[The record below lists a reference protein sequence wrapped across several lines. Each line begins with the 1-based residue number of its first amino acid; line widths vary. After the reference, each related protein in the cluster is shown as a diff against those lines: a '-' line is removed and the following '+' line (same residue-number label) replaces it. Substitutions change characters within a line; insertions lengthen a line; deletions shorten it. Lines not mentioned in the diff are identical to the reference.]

1 MKKTTFAKWA
11 FIATLALITSF
22 VYAQTKQNFVTDS
35 SFESGKLGEWVL
47 DGENASCFVEENKD
61 NAHSGKFTY
70 KYWKDKAFK
79 STLKRKIKGLQ
90 NGTYILSIW
99 AMGGGGE
106 NEIRFFAENFD
117 ASGKQVSVQV
127 KNTGWQKWKK
137 YSIEVPVQNGEVTI
151 GIFLNANAGNWG
163 NFDDVTLEKK

>member
-1 MKKTTFAKWA
+1 MKKTTFTKWLLITA
-11 FIATLALITSF
+11 LALIPTF
-22 VYAQTKQNFVTDS
+22 TQAQSKTNYVTDP
-35 SFESGKLGEWVL
+35 SFESGKLGQWVL

-79 STLKRKIKGLQ
+79 STLKRKITGLQ
-90 NGTYILSIW
+90 NGTYSLSIW

-106 NEIRFFAENFD
+106 KEIRFFAENFD
-117 ASGKQVSVQV
+117 ASGKQLSVQAQ
-127 KNTGWQKWKK
+127 NTGWQKWKK
-137 YSIEVPVQNGEVTI
+137 YSIEVPVQNGEITI
-151 GIFLNANAGNWG
+151 GIFLDANAGNWG